1 MRCLQGDEMPLLP
14 IDSPAPDFA
23 LKDQFGN
30 VVSLASL
37 LGSWTVIY
45 FYPRDDTPGCTR
57 EACSFRDNFA
67 GIRDA
72 GATVIGVS
80 ADGAESHREFA
91 RKYKLPF
98 SLLIDEGNQ
107 MARDYGAWG
116 PKSMYGGT
124 YDGIIRSTYI
134 LDPGGRVAKVWPK
147 VKPDS
152 HGSQVLDWLRS
163 RAS

>member
-14 IDSPAPDFA
+14 IDSQSPDFA

-37 LGSWTVIY
+37 LGTWTVIY

-91 RKYKLPF
+91 R
-98 SLLIDEGNQ
+98 
-107 MARDYGAWG
+107 
-116 PKSMYGGT
+116 
-124 YDGIIRSTYI
+124 
-134 LDPGGRVAKVWPK
+134 
-147 VKPDS
+147 
-152 HGSQVLDWLRS
+152 
-163 RAS
+163 

>member
-1 MRCLQGDEMPLLP
+1 MPLLP

-107 MARDYGAWG
+107 MARDYGACG
-116 PKSMYGGT
+116 PKGMYGRT
-124 YDGIIRSTYI
+124 YEGIIRSTYI